1 MIRLRSIRASEATLV
16 LVIVVWTVFGSW
28 LAPYNP
34 YQALATQRLLPPD
47 AANLFGT
54 DDNGF
59 DILSRILAA
68 GRVDVGVALTATI
81 ISMLSGSA
89 LGLLV
94 AQWELSRSRGLRLI
108 ARFVLS
114 VTEIMQAFPVFI
126 LAMILVAAFGA
137 NALNLILA
145 IAFVNAPVFLRL
157 VRAEA
162 VSLWKM
168 QFAEAARI
176 TGNRDIGISFRHIL
190 PNALPTIITQISVT
204 IGFGILLTAGL
215 SFVGAGIKPPTP
227 ELGGMIAAGG
237 RYVIS
242 GQWWVSVFPG
252 LALAFLIFSFA
263 YLGDRLR
270 AASQVKGRRSHLAAV
285 AALAD
290 APITKPAKTKPRLM
304 PVTVHGAAA
313 QFSVSD
319 LNVSSVESGET
330 LLRHVSFALGEGEAA
345 SVVGPSLAGKSLLIR
360 ALLGIYDRRSLKVSG
375 TMTATGHA
383 AISLAGSGS
392 DVRFAIGVCGL
403 VANPRLMLNPV
414 VKLRAYF
421 DRVLAARGFSKADA
435 RAESARLLTAVGISD
450 AAVRLNQ
457 YPFQLSGG
465 TAQRVCIALTLAAGA
480 KTLCL
485 DEPTAGLDVT
495 IQRQVLELIMQ
506 LRREF
511 GLSVI
516 FATSDLA
523 LAGAFSDTMVVLDK
537 GELVEQATP
546 RQILAAP
553 ATQTA
558 RRLVEVS
565 RI

>member
-1 MIRLRSIRASEATLV
+1 MMRLRSLRPAETILI
-16 LVIVVWTVFGSW
+16 LVIVVWTAFGTW

-34 YQALATQRLLPPD
+34 YEALAMQRLLPPD
-47 AANLFGT
+47 GANLFGT

-68 GRVDVGVALTATI
+68 GQVDVGIALTATI
-81 ISMLSGSA
+81 ISMILGSVV
-89 LGLLV
+89 GLLV
-94 AQWELSRSRGLRLI
+94 GQWELSRLKWLRAIASLI
-108 ARFVLS
+108 LRI
-114 VTEIMQAFPVFI
+114 TEIMQAFPVFI

-137 NALNLILA
+137 NALNLILS
-145 IAFVNAPVFLRL
+145 IAFVNSPVFLRL

-168 QFAEAARI
+168 QFAEAAKI
-176 TGNRDIGISFRHIL
+176 TGSNDLGISFRHIL

-204 IGFGILLTAGL
+204 IGFGVLLTAGL

-270 AASQVKGRRSHLAAV
+270 AVSHRKARASRTDRPASIGETAPSIRSG
-285 AALAD
+285 
-290 APITKPAKTKPRLM
+290 PASVEIVDLSA
-304 PVTVHGAAA
+304 H
-313 QFSVSD
+313 FSVSN
-319 LNVSSVESGET
+319 LSVSTRDGER
-330 LLRHVSFALGEGEAA
+330 LIHGVSFSLGKGEAI
-345 SVVGPSLAGKSLLIR
+345 SVVGPSASGKSLLIR
-360 ALLGIYDRRSLKVSG
+360 TLLGIYDKRSLIVSG
-375 TMTATGHA
+375 SMKAPDHDA
-383 AISLAGSGS
+383 VSLTGSGS
-392 DVRFAIGVCGL
+392 DARFRIGVCGL
-403 VANPRLMLNPV
+403 VANPRLMLNPIV
-414 VKLRAYF
+414 RLRSYF
-421 DRVLAARGFSKADA
+421 DRVLAARGFSKADV
-435 RAESARLLTAVGISD
+435 RAESVRLLTAVGISD

-480 KTLCL
+480 KVLCL

-495 IQRQVLELIMQ
+495 IQRQVLELITK
-506 LRREF
+506 LRRDF
-511 GLSVI
+511 GLSVV

-523 LAGAFSDTMVVLDK
+523 LAGAFSDRMMVMES
-537 GELVEQATP
+537 GALVEQSSPA
-546 RQILAAP
+546 QLFAAP
-553 ATQTA
+553 RTATAQ
-558 RRLVEVS
+558 RLVEVS